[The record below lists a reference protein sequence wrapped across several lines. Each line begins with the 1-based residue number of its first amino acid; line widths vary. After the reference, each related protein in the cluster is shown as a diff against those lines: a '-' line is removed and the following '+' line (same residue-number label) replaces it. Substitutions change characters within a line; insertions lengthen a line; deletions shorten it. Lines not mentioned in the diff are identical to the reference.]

1 MPTSARA
8 VRIVKAK
15 LGNEAGMIG
24 AGLLVKEEF
33 LKEELHAGF
42 YK

>member
-1 MPTSARA
+1 MPTSAKT

-15 LGNEAGMIG
+15 LGNDAGMIG

-33 LKEELHAGF
+33 LK
-42 YK
+42 K